1 MIRVLDA
8 SAIINSNAYKDD
20 CECVTVQ
27 EAIDEIKDFKSR
39 LMVDM
44 AMNLKRLRVFMAS
57 KESLKLAEDK
67 AREVGSGKQLSN
79 TDKALMA
86 LALDQ
91 KKRDA
96 ETILITD
103 DFTLQNLA
111 AHLGVKFE
119 GVTRGEIRQKRTFKK
134 Q

>member
-1 MIRVLDA
+1 M
-8 SAIINSNAYKDD
+8 
-20 CECVTVQ
+20 Q